1 MRSHGRLA
9 CNARQYHAVHPH
21 ACFVCRRAFLQ
32 GITCT
37 HEETGART
45 CSPLCLTL
53 YEKWWLRRR
62 PNVHAVASAPNDAEA
77 PLADRINPPR

>member
-1 MRSHGRLA
+1 MRSYGRLA
-9 CNARQYHAVHPH
+9 CNARQYHAVHPNE
-21 ACFVCRRAFLQ
+21 CFVCRRTFAD

-53 YEKWWLRRR
+53 YEKWWLRKR
-62 PNVHAVASAPNDAEA
+62 PNVRALASAPNDAEA
-77 PLADRINPPR
+77 R